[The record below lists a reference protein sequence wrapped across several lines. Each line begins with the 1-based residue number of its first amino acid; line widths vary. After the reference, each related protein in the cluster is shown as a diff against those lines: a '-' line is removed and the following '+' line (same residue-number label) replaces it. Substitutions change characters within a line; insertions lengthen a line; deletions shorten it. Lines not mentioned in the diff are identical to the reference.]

1 MNSIGLRHARSWS
14 GISGRRNNSASA
26 SLFCSVVDRKTEIHI
41 TIVALS
47 GRRGERFVRE
57 SVSYSTAAT
66 TISKAAELSLSPARK
81 SLIGSAAEA
90 QNAALLVHDRFIQ
103 KSRLTSTRFRN
114 LSRGE
119 SGRGGP
125 GARGDLRV
133 HTFSRSDSRPG
144 APPARLNSPVALW
157 RVREYLIAYAPEE
170 QPLLVIA
177 ILHGRRSRRVM
188 AAILRGR

>member
-1 MNSIGLRHARSWS
+1 MNGF
-14 GISGRRNNSASA
+14 
-26 SLFCSVVDRKTEIHI
+26 LFHPEAEDDLNEIWAI
-41 TIVALS
+41 YC
-47 GRRGERFVRE
+47 RG
-57 SVSYSTAAT
+57 
-66 TISKAAELSLSPARK
+66 
-81 SLIGSAAEA
+81 
-90 QNAALLVHDRFIQ
+90 Q
-103 KSRLTSTRFRN
+103 
-114 LSRGE
+114 

-177 ILHGRRSRRVM
+177 ILHGRRSPRVM

>member
-1 MNSIGLRHARSWS
+1 MYTLYPVAPGTDGGDATVSRLLETVITELPLMVKVPGSSPASCERMLGAAR
-14 GISGRRNNSASA
+14 
-26 SLFCSVVDRKTEIHI
+26 
-41 TIVALS
+41 
-47 GRRGERFVRE
+47 
-57 SVSYSTAAT
+57 
-66 TISKAAELSLSPARK
+66 ARK

-177 ILHGRRSRRVM
+177 ILHGRRSPRVM